1 VIIDLLPAAVLG
13 ALLGLDVVGFPQ
25 AMISRPLVAATIAGA
40 FAGDPERGLTI
51 GVVLEMIALGTLP
64 FGASRYPEWGSA
76 SVVGGVLYAQGA
88 SAPVG
93 QLALAVLATL
103 LTAWASGESMVLVR
117 QLNVRLARAA
127 RPALDAGDAGAM
139 QRLQLIGLTADALRG
154 AAVTLVALLLL
165 MPAVAAIVP
174 RWSGG
179 ATAERAVLIGITAAL
194 GAATI
199 WMLVRGTSAAR
210 GLAVFGIALGVTWFL

>member
-1 VIIDLLPAAVLG
+1 MDLLPAALLG
-13 ALLGLDVVGFPQ
+13 AILGLDVVGFPQ
-25 AMISRPLVAATIAGA
+25 AMISRPLVAATVAGA
-40 FAGDPERGLTI
+40 FAGDPERGLII

-93 QLALAVLATL
+93 QLALAVLAAL

-117 QLNVRLARAA
+117 QWNARLAHGAQT
-127 RPALDAGDAGAM
+127 ALAAGDAAAIR
-139 QRLQLIGLTADALRG
+139 RLQLLGLTADAARG
-154 AAVTLVALLLL
+154 AIVTFLALLLL
-165 MPAVAAIVP
+165 TPAVAAIVP
-174 RWSGG
+174 RWSGSPM
-179 ATAERAVLIGITAAL
+179 TERTVLIGLTAAL